1 MKATR
6 STKRIYRTEE
16 QMFPLIE
23 KWQES
28 GLPQASFCAEHQ
40 ISLAVFGYWLRKY
53 RNGSKAKATAAC
65 PAGSSGGFVSLSFDP
80 PSPPSAGIALEVQL
94 PGGVLLRFHRLPP
107 QPYLSDLFFD
117 L

>member
-6 STKRIYRTEE
+6 STKRIYRKEE

-53 RNGSKAKATAAC
+53 RNGSKATAAC
-65 PAGSSGGFVSLSFDP
+65 PAGSSGGFVRLSFDP

-94 PGGVLLRFHRLPP
+94 YPP
-107 QPYLSDLFFD
+107 SQPHLS
-117 L
+117 